1 MSHCVW
7 DCVLQEVPRH
17 LFTDLPLPIRL
28 HSGDNWLSA
37 ACSMQRWCQCHQ
49 TDNCVLDVSIQCCV
63 QQSEIIKML
72 FRKVNWHWVWFCLSG
87 KSESLVDFLGKT
99 NIRYRLYV
107 ESRKMVHMNLFTK
120 QKLRASLVAQRLRI
134 CLLMQGTRVRALVW
148 EDPTCCGATRP
159 VRHNYWACASGAC
172 APNKRGRDSE
182 RPAHCD
188 EEWPPL
194 AATRESPR
202 TETKTQ
208 HSQK

>member
-159 VRHNYWACASGAC
+159 VRHNYWACPLEPASHNYWAHVPQLLKPGHLELVLC
-172 APNKRGRDSE
+172 NKRSHRNGK
-182 RPAHCD
+182 PAHHNK
-188 EEWPPL
+188 E
-194 AATRESPR
+194 
-202 TETKTQ
+202 
-208 HSQK
+208 